1 MHQNALN
8 RGGDIFT
15 EPPSFCTAYDIL
27 GAKAISLPDNAC
39 ASTEVSSIGGELPML
54 TDKHSGHLP
63 TPKHYKLH
71 SMGARLLLG
80 GQARLDRAWG

>member
-1 MHQNALN
+1 
-8 RGGDIFT
+8 
-15 EPPSFCTAYDIL
+15 
-27 GAKAISLPDNAC
+27 
-39 ASTEVSSIGGELPML
+39 ML